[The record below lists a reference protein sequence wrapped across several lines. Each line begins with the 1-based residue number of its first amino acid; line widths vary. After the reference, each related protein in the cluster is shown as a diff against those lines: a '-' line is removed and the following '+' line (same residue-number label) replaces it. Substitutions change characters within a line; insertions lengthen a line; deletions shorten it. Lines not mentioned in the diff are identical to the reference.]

1 MKPLYTEQSLSAQT
15 AYAQLLDA
23 ALGAERVRGFSDL
36 QGSFNEKTVKGRKY
50 WYFQYTEPSGKLH
63 QLYVGPDGEPVQRLM
78 AQKEAPSALTALG
91 PLGRSAVALGNAA
104 VLPRH
109 YRVIRRLAD
118 YGFFRA
124 GGVLIGTHA
133 FLASGNSLG
142 VRWGDASRT
151 QDVDF
156 AHAGKKLSLLLPN
169 NVEVRTDKAIASLEM
184 GFLPVHG
191 LSGKTGGT
199 YLIPAEPE
207 FRLDFL
213 TPLHRGGDTPYTHPQ
228 LHVTLQPLPFM
239 EFSLEAVEQAVLFCD
254 EGAVVVN
261 VPSPERYAL
270 HKLVVYGE
278 REGSFR
284 IKSAKDLMQAACLL
298 SFLWEHRHD
307 SLEAALTDICARGK
321 GWAAR
326 LKQGAAALQKAYPEL
341 PAGARLVEA
350 TTACVAKTSGGAG
363 RTGAQAG

>member
-1 MKPLYTEQSLSAQT
+1 MNPLYIEQSLSTQT

-50 WYFQYTEPSGKLH
+50 WYFQFTEPSGKLH
-63 QLYVGPDGEPVQRLM
+63 QLYVGPDSAPVQRLM
-78 AQKEAPSALTALG
+78 AQKDTPSAAAALG
-91 PLGRSAVALGNAA
+91 PLARSAMALGCAP

-133 FLASGNSLG
+133 FLAFGNSLG

-151 QDVDF
+151 QDIDF

-169 NVEVRTDKAIASLEM
+169 NVQVKTDEAITSLAM
-184 GFLPVHG
+184 GFLPVSG

-199 YLIPAEPE
+199 YLIPSEPD

-213 TPLHRGGDTPYTHPQ
+213 TPLHRGGDAPYNHPQ

-239 EFSLEAVEQAVLFCD
+239 EFSLEKVEQAMLFCN
-254 EGAVVVN
+254 EGAVLVN

-278 REGSFR
+278 RTGAFR
-284 IKSAKDLMQAACLL
+284 AKSAKDLVQSACLL
-298 SFLWEHRHD
+298 NFLWDHRREP
-307 SLEAALTDICARGK
+307 LEEALADLLTRGK
-321 GWAAR
+321 GWRSR
-326 LKQGAAALQKAYPEL
+326 LKQGASALHKAYPEL
-341 PAGARLVEA
+341 PAGTWLV
-350 TTACVAKTSGGAG
+350 GQFAG
-363 RTGAQAG
+363 FP

>member
-1 MKPLYTEQSLSAQT
+1 MNPLYIEQSLSTQT
-15 AYAQLLDA
+15 AYAQLLDS

-50 WYFQYTEPSGKLH
+50 WYFQFTEPSGKLH

-78 AQKEAPSALTALG
+78 AQKDTPSAAAALG
-91 PLGRSAVALGNAA
+91 PPARAAMALGCAA

-118 YGFFRA
+118 YGFFHA
-124 GGVLIGTHA
+124 GGILIGTHA
-133 FLASGNSLG
+133 FLAFGNSLG

-151 QDVDF
+151 QDFDF

-169 NVEVRTDKAIASLEM
+169 NVEVKTDEAITSLAM
-184 GFLPVHG
+184 GFLPVAG
-191 LSGKTGGT
+191 LSGKTGGA
-199 YLIPAEPE
+199 YLIPSEPD

-213 TPLHRGGDTPYTHPQ
+213 TPLHRGGDAPYNHPQ

-239 EFSLEAVEQAVLFCD
+239 EFSLEKVEQAVLFCN
-254 EGAVVVN
+254 EGAVLVN

-278 REGSFR
+278 RTGSFR
-284 IKSAKDLMQAACLL
+284 LKSAKDLVQSACLL
-298 SFLWEHRHD
+298 NFLWDHRRE
-307 SLEAALTDICARGK
+307 SLEEALAVLLTRGK
-321 GWAAR
+321 GWR
-326 LKQGAAALQKAYPEL
+326 SRVKQGASALHKAYPDL
-341 PAGARLVEA
+341 PAGLWLVDKA
-350 TTACVAKTSGGAG
+350 S
-363 RTGAQAG
+363 

>member
-1 MKPLYTEQSLSAQT
+1 MTPLYTERPLSTQT

-36 QGSFNEKTVKGRKY
+36 QGSFNEKMVKGRKY
-50 WYFQYTEPSGKLH
+50 WYFQFTEPSGKLH
-63 QLYVGPDGEPVQRLM
+63 QLYVGPDGEPVKRLM
-78 AQKEAPSALTALG
+78 AQKHSPSAAVALG
-91 PLGRSAVALGNAA
+91 PLARSAMVLGCDA

-124 GGVLIGTHA
+124 GGILIGTHA
-133 FLASGNSLG
+133 FLAFGNSLG

-151 QDVDF
+151 QDIDF

-169 NVEVRTDKAIASLEM
+169 NVEVRTDEAITSLEM
-184 GFLPVHG
+184 GFLPVSG

-199 YLIPAEPE
+199 YLIPSEPE

-213 TPLHRGGDTPYTHPQ
+213 TPLHRGGDAPYKHPQ

-239 EFSLEAVEQAVLFCD
+239 EFSLEKVEQTVLFCN
-254 EGAVVVN
+254 EGAVLVN

-278 REGSFR
+278 RTGSFR
-284 IKSAKDLMQAACLL
+284 AKSAKDLMQSACLL
-298 SFLWEHRHD
+298 NFLWDHRRE
-307 SLEAALTDICARGK
+307 SLNEALADILSRGK
-321 GWAAR
+321 GWRTR
-326 LKQGAAALQKAYPEL
+326 LTQGGAALHKAYPEM
-341 PAGARLVEA
+341 PAAVRLLEA
-350 TTACVAKTSGGAG
+350 TQAKPSTH
-363 RTGAQAG
+363 

>member
-1 MKPLYTEQSLSAQT
+1 MAALYTEQTLSSQT

-50 WYFQYTEPSGKLH
+50 WYFQFTEPSGKLH
-63 QLYVGPDGEPVQRLM
+63 QLYVGPDSEPVQRLV
-78 AQKEAPSALTALG
+78 ALKAAPSAANALA
-91 PLGRSAVALGNAA
+91 PLARSAVALGCAP

-118 YGFFRA
+118 YGFFKA

-133 FLASGNSLG
+133 FLAFGNSLG

-151 QDVDF
+151 QDIDF
-156 AHAGKKLSLLLPN
+156 AHAGKRLSLLLPGTI
-169 NVEVRTDKAIASLEM
+169 EVNTDEAIASLEM
-184 GFLPVHG
+184 GFLPVSG
-191 LSGKTGGT
+191 LSGKTGGA
-199 YLIPAEPE
+199 YLIPSEPD

-213 TPLHRGGDTPYTHPQ
+213 TPLHRGGATPYKHPQ

-239 EFSLEAVEQAVLFCD
+239 AFSLEGVEQSVLFAS
-254 EGAVVVN
+254 EGAVLVN

-278 REGSFR
+278 RSGTFR
-284 IKSAKDLMQAACLL
+284 VKSAKDLMQAACLL
-298 SFLWEHRHD
+298 NVLWDYRRD
-307 SLEAALTDICARGK
+307 ALDEALADILTRGK
-321 GWAAR
+321 SWRAR
-326 LKQGAAALQKAYPEL
+326 LAQGAAALHKAWPDL
-341 PAGARLVEA
+341 PAGLHLVKTTSAWARP
-350 TTACVAKTSGGAG
+350 
-363 RTGAQAG
+363 

>member
-1 MKPLYTEQSLSAQT
+1 MNPLYIEQSLSTQT
-15 AYAQLLDA
+15 AYAQLLDS

-50 WYFQYTEPSGKLH
+50 WYFQFTEPSGKLH

-78 AQKEAPSALTALG
+78 AQKDTPSAAAALG
-91 PLGRSAVALGNAA
+91 PPARAAMALGCAA

-118 YGFFRA
+118 YGFFHA
-124 GGVLIGTHA
+124 GGILIGTHA
-133 FLASGNSLG
+133 FLAFGNSLG

-151 QDVDF
+151 QDIDF

-169 NVEVRTDKAIASLEM
+169 NVEVKTDEAITSLAM
-184 GFLPVHG
+184 GFLPVAG
-191 LSGKTGGT
+191 LSGKTGGA
-199 YLIPAEPE
+199 YLIPSEPD

-213 TPLHRGGDTPYTHPQ
+213 TPLHRGGDAPYNHPQ

-239 EFSLEAVEQAVLFCD
+239 EFSLEKVEQAVLFCN
-254 EGAVVVN
+254 EGAVLVN

-278 REGSFR
+278 RTGSFR
-284 IKSAKDLMQAACLL
+284 VKSAKDLVQSACLL
-298 SFLWEHRHD
+298 NFLWDHRRE
-307 SLEAALTDICARGK
+307 SLEEALADLLTRGK
-321 GWAAR
+321 GWR
-326 LKQGAAALQKAYPEL
+326 SRVKQGASALHKAYPDL
-341 PAGARLVEA
+341 PAGLWLVDKA
-350 TTACVAKTSGGAG
+350 A
-363 RTGAQAG
+363 

>member
-1 MKPLYTEQSLSAQT
+1 MNPLYAEQSLSTQT

-36 QGSFNEKTVKGRKY
+36 QGSFNAKWVKGRKY
-50 WYFQYTEPSGKLH
+50 WYFQFTEPSGKLH
-63 QLYVGPDGEPVQRLM
+63 QVYVGPDGEPVQRLM
-78 AQKEAPSALTALG
+78 AQKDAPSAAAALG
-91 PLGRSAVALGNAA
+91 PLARSAMALGNTA

-109 YRVIRRLAD
+109 FRVIRRLAD

-133 FLASGNSLG
+133 FIAFGNSLG

-151 QDVDF
+151 QDIDF

-169 NVEVRTDKAIASLEM
+169 NVEVKTDEAVASLAM
-184 GFLPVHG
+184 GFLPVSG

-199 YLIPAEPE
+199 YLIPSEPD

-213 TPLHRGGDTPYTHPQ
+213 TPLHRGGDVPYNHPQ

-239 EFSLEAVEQAVLFCD
+239 EFSLEGVEQAVLFCS
-254 EGAVVVN
+254 EGAVLVN
-261 VPSPERYAL
+261 VPGPERYAL

-278 REGSFR
+278 RTGSFR
-284 IKSAKDLMQAACLL
+284 VKSAKDLMQSACLL
-298 SFLWEHRHD
+298 NFLWDHRQD
-307 SLEAALTDICARGK
+307 SLEEALSDILTRGK
-321 GWAAR
+321 GWLAR
-326 LKQGAAALQKAYPEL
+326 LKQGAAALHKAYPKL
-341 PAGARLVEA
+341 AVGARLVEA
-350 TTACVAKTSGGAG
+350 AST
-363 RTGAQAG
+363 